1 MSRKQR
7 RSQGRL
13 KKAGI
18 VAVAAATA
26 TALTAGAAPPPKPV
40 PSLVNQVVT
49 QDVDLAA
56 AFRPFTDPKQIPDLT
71 GGFGTQAYDFS
82 QQIGDM
88 LLRALVTHL
97 NLPALGKA
105 AGLDLP
111 SLLAKIPESLLEGV
125 LGAIPINLGG
135 VLLDGVGP
143 ILTPVLL
150 SALSALGI
158 TDAGGNTTLINLL
171 GLLGLDLSDPLN
183 LSNLNLPGVKL
194 ITAGPPFT
202 LLKMLGLDLG
212 WVPGFPNSV
221 ANAINSTTYLDI
233 GLKGLVNTIIDRLE
247 GNIDLPLGDVLANP
261 LGLPIGLPIHLP
273 LDLPLGDLLS
283 ALKKIVNDLPVDVD
297 AAKIRVPI
305 VVGFGLGAFGAGAA
319 YQQVVDQLPY
329 QPGGAKSPTPSS
341 DPLLGSFTVLPM
353 ILLRNPGRA
362 NGGLFARFF
371 PIAGLFGIDTV
382 TPDTKV
388 QSSGGIPI
396 LNTGLSLGGA
406 NLIPVKVDATV
417 EYDLMSDFAAWPNPF
432 SIANSLMGAA
442 LPTYLLRG
450 IDTSSLTPQLLAQI
464 QQALGQTLDLN
475 NPLALNLYL
484 TLGVNSLPL
493 LEPLYLATDLTN
505 LLTGGA
511 FANMNPL
518 GMLANALAPAM
529 TSLVNLGYTDVVRNP
544 DGTYT
549 RTLDE
554 AGVPTPFMSFPDINW
569 GRVPGDIINSLVKGF
584 QKEFFSGHPTPGTP
598 NALTGLLKLLT
609 GLLGPLGGLG
619 DILSGLPGLVAQ
631 QVTPAAAAALPD
643 AAAKAVTLSTTS
655 DSTAPT
661 APYVAPTVA
670 PDASGAAVDEEA
682 ADETEPT
689 KETTKPTTTKS
700 TTGST
705 TSTGTVKPAG
715 PSASPKPPS
724 TVGGVVGGVTG
735 GVANTVGGV
744 VGGVTGTVGGVTG
757 GVSGVVG
764 GVTGGLAGA
773 LGGLGK
779 KPKSDSSSA
788 DKPAA

>member
-1 MSRKQR
+1 MTTKERKSER
-7 RSQGRL
+7 RLR
-13 KKAGI
+13 KTAAA
-18 VAVAAATA
+18 AVAAVTV
-26 TALTAGAAPPPKPV
+26 TALTAGAAPPPPKPV
-40 PSLVNQVVT
+40 PAPIVFH

-56 AFRPFTDPKQIPDLT
+56 AYRPFTDPNQIPDLT
-71 GGFGTQAYDFS
+71 GGMGTAGYDFA

-88 LLRALVTHL
+88 LLRALVGHL
-97 NLPALGKA
+97 NLAALGKS

-111 SLLAKIPESLLEGV
+111 SLLEKIPASLLEGV

-158 TDAGGNTTLINLL
+158 TDAGGNTTLINLM

-183 LSNLNLPGVKL
+183 LSNLDLPGVKL
-194 ITAGPPFT
+194 ITTGPPFT
-202 LLKMLGLDLG
+202 LLKLLGLDLG

-233 GLKGLVNTIIDRLE
+233 GLKGLVNTLIDRLE
-247 GNIDLPLGDVLANP
+247 GNVNLPLGDFLGNP
-261 LGLPIGLPIHLP
+261 LGLPIGLPVNLP
-273 LDLPLGDLLS
+273 VDLPLGDLLS
-283 ALKKIVNDLPVDVD
+283 ALKKIVNDLPIDVD

-305 VVGFGLGAFGAGAA
+305 VVGFGMGAFAAGAA

-329 QPGGAKSPTPSS
+329 QPGGAKSPTKAT

-417 EYDLMSDFAAWPNPF
+417 EYDIMSDFAAWPNPF
-432 SIANSLMGAA
+432 SMANSLMGAA

-450 IDTSSLTPQLLAQI
+450 IDTSNLSPQLLAQI
-464 QQALGQTLDLN
+464 QALLAGSLN
-475 NPLALNLYL
+475 LNDPLALNLYL
-484 TLGVNSLPL
+484 TLPTNSLPL
-493 LEPLYLATDLTN
+493 LEPLYLGADLTN
-505 LLTGGA
+505 LMTMGA

-518 GMLANALAPAM
+518 GMFANALAPAM

-554 AGVPTPFMSFPDINW
+554 AGVPTPFMSFPDVNW
-569 GRVPGDIINSLVKGF
+569 GQVPGDIINSLVKGF
-584 QKEFFSGHPTPGTP
+584 QKEFLSGHPTPGTP
-598 NALTGLLKLLT
+598 NAITGLLKLLT
-609 GLLGPLGGLG
+609 GALGPLGGLG
-619 DILSGLPGLVAQ
+619 DILNGLPGMIAGQVA
-631 QVTPAAAAALPD
+631 PAAAAALP
-643 AAAKAVTLSTTS
+643 AAAAEATTM
-655 DSTAPT
+655 STAPQN
-661 APYVAPTVA
+661 
-670 PDASGAAVDEEA
+670 S
-682 ADETEPT
+682 
-689 KETTKPTTTKS
+689 
-700 TTGST
+700 
-705 TSTGTVKPAG
+705 
-715 PSASPKPPS
+715 
-724 TVGGVVGGVTG
+724 
-735 GVANTVGGV
+735 
-744 VGGVTGTVGGVTG
+744 
-757 GVSGVVG
+757 
-764 GVTGGLAGA
+764 
-773 LGGLGK
+773 
-779 KPKSDSSSA
+779 
-788 DKPAA
+788 

>member
-1 MSRKQR
+1 MSRKHR
-7 RSQGRL
+7 RSGSQL
-13 KKAGI
+13 TK
-18 VAVAAATA
+18 VAVVTVATA
-26 TALTAGAAPPPKPV
+26 TASALTIGAAPPPPKPA
-40 PSLVNQVVT
+40 PAPVVINS
-49 QDVDLAA
+49 DVDLAA
-56 AFRPFTDPKQIPDLT
+56 AFRPFTDPNQIPDLT
-71 GGFGTQAYDFS
+71 GGLGTAGYDFA
-82 QQIGDM
+82 QQVGDM
-88 LLRALVTHL
+88 LLRALVGHL
-97 NLPALGKA
+97 NLAALAKS

-111 SLLAKIPESLLEGV
+111 SLLMKIPPSLLEGV

-135 VLLDGVGP
+135 VLLDSAGP

-150 SALSALGI
+150 SALSTLGI
-158 TDAGGNTTLINLL
+158 TDASGNTTLINLL

-194 ITAGPPFT
+194 ITTGPPFT

-233 GLKGLVNTIIDRLE
+233 GLKGLVSTLIDRLE
-247 GNIDLPLGDVLANP
+247 GNVDLPLGNIIANP
-261 LGLPIGLPIHLP
+261 LGLPIGLP
-273 LDLPLGDLLS
+273 LDLPVNVPVGDLLS
-283 ALKKIVNDLPVDVD
+283 ALKHIVNNLPVDID
-297 AAKIRVPI
+297 AAKVRVPI
-305 VVGFGLGAFGAGAA
+305 VVGFGLGAFAAGSA

-329 QPGGAKSPTPSS
+329 QPGGAKSPTKAT

-382 TPDTKV
+382 TPDTEV

-417 EYDLMSDFAAWPNPF
+417 EYDIMSDFAAWPNPF
-432 SIANSLMGAA
+432 SMANSLMGAM

-450 IDTSSLTPQLLAQI
+450 IDTSNVSPQLLAQI
-464 QQALGQTLDLN
+464 QAALGRTLDLN
-475 NPLALNLYL
+475 DPLALNLYL
-484 TLGVNSLPL
+484 TLPTNSLPL
-493 LEPLYLATDLTN
+493 LEPLYLGADLTN
-505 LLTGGA
+505 LMTLGA

-518 GMLANALAPAM
+518 GMFANALAPAM

-569 GRVPGDIINSLVKGF
+569 GLVPGDVIGSLVNGF

-598 NALTGLLKLLT
+598 NAITGLLKLLT
-609 GLLGPLGGLG
+609 GVLGPLGGLG
-619 DILSGLPGLVAQ
+619 DLLNGLPGLITQ
-631 QVTPAAAAALPD
+631 QVAPVAANALPSAD
-643 AAAKAVTLSTTS
+643 AKTVTLSTTAPQAPA
-655 DSTAPT
+655 TAPPAT
-661 APYVAPTVA
+661 Q
-670 PDASGAAVDEEA
+670 A
-682 ADETEPT
+682 ADQSAAEESEE
-689 KETTKPTTTKS
+689 ETTAAKPTTTKTPS
-700 TTGST
+700 AGST

-715 PSASPKPPS
+715 PSASPKPSNPVGS
-724 TVGGVVGGVTG
+724 VVGGVTNTVGGVTG
-735 GVANTVGGV
+735 GVA
-744 VGGVTGTVGGVTG
+744 GTVGGVTG
-757 GVSGVVG
+757 GVAGTVG
-764 GVTGGLAGA
+764 GVTGGLTGA
-773 LGGLGK
+773 LGGLT
-779 KPKSDSSSA
+779 KSVTGG
-788 DKPAA
+788 